1 MESLP
6 VLKEQIIAPPAVLPE
21 WRGLLNALRLIALE
35 CRVAAQT
42 DLFMACALLSN
53 KQDTAR
59 DAFARALLKCLRQA
73 IHQKPVF
80 FRSSTEEVS
89 FDEAWLMR
97 ALVAARDSDSD
108 SFAFLIR
115 SRVPMLHQRNIAFLV
130 KGIAEQFSQV

>member
-1 MESLP
+1 MSLP
-6 VLKEQIIAPPAVLPE
+6 VLKEQIFARPAVLSE
-21 WRGLLNALRLIALE
+21 WRGILNALRLIALE

-73 IHQKPVF
+73 IRQKPVF
-80 FRSSTEEVS
+80 FRPGTEEVS

-97 ALVAARDSDSD
+97 ALVAAKDGDSD

-115 SRVPMLHQRNIAFLV
+115 SRVSGMHQRHAAFLV
-130 KGIAEQFSQV
+130 KGISEQFTQV